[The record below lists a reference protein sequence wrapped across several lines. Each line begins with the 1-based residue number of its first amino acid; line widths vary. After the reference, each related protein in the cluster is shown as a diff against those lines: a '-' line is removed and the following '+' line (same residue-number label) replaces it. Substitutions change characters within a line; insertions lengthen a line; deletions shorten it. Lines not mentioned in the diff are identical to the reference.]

1 MKPMNFPGRKV
12 QRQINA
18 QREDRSKPYTD
29 EELQMISNARAI
41 RTKKNRT
48 GTRTKI

>member
-1 MKPMNFPGRKV
+1 MNFPGRKV
-12 QRQINA
+12 QRQIDA
-18 QREDRSKPYTD
+18 QREDKSKPYTE
-29 EELQMISNARAI
+29 EELNLISHAKAI

>member
-1 MKPMNFPGRKV
+1 MKPKNFPGRKV
-12 QRQINA
+12 QRQIDA
-18 QREDRSKPYTD
+18 QREDRSKPYT
-29 EELQMISNARAI
+29 EEEQRLIADARAL